1 MQSDMKKGLVFVLSM
16 MLLTVGFTGCKYFK
30 PVDGPGMERDSADIA
45 AMDSMAMKAKED
57 IAGLIKELYAA
68 ASQNAS
74 DIDQRFACHAWRD
87 TVAAVEKKDANLPE
101 IGFFNDDYWTM
112 MQDSNP
118 SDLEARDIKFEQ
130 LDVEKGRV
138 TVDYTLYSSV
148 QTVHQKLRFCR
159 EDGDWRVHDIIR
171 FYTDSDGKE
180 VQSSLMKSM
189 QDYLSAPQEEA
200 SELNYTNMD
209 GVYDSLDEDMNSVSR
224 ISLNADGTTTW
235 CMVGSLNY
243 TEYTYRIEGNTI
255 CMKAKGV
262 DSEEECYEY
271 DSDTRTLKNEQGA
284 VFYRQ
289 VVD

>member
-1 MQSDMKKGLVFVLSM
+1 MQSDMKKAFVFVLGM
-16 MLLTVGFTGCKYFK
+16 VLLTVGFTGCKYFR
-30 PVDGPGMERDSADIA
+30 PLDGLGMERDSADIA

-57 IAGLIKELYAA
+57 IADIIKELYAA

-87 TVAAVEKKDANLPE
+87 TVAAVEKKDANLSE
-101 IGFFNDDYWTM
+101 IGFFNDDYWSM

-118 SDLEARDIKFEQ
+118 SDLEARDIKFEE
-130 LDVEKGRV
+130 LDVEKGIAL
-138 TVDYTLYSSV
+138 VDYTLYSSV
-148 QTVHQKLRFCR
+148 QTVHQKLRFCS

-171 FYTDSDGKE
+171 FYTDADGKE
-180 VQSSLMKSM
+180 VQSSLMESM
-189 QDYLSAPQEEA
+189 QNYLAEPQEDA
-200 SELNYTNMD
+200 SELTCANMD
-209 GVYDSLDEDMNSVSR
+209 GIYDSLDENMNNVSR
-224 ISLNADGTTTW
+224 ISLNADGTATW

-271 DSDTRTLKNEQGA
+271 DPDTRTIKNEQGA
-284 VFYRQ
+284 VYYRQ
-289 VVD
+289 VAE

>member
-1 MQSDMKKGLVFVLSM
+1 MKKAFVFVLGM
-16 MLLTVGFTGCKYFK
+16 MLLTVGLTGCKYFK
-30 PVDGPGMERDSADIA
+30 PLDGPGMERDSADIA
-45 AMDSMAMKAKED
+45 AMDSMTMKAKED
-57 IAGLIKELYAA
+57 IAGIIKELYAA

-74 DIDQRFACHAWRD
+74 DIDQCFACHAWRD
-87 TVAAVEKKDANLPE
+87 TVAAVEKKDANLPG

-118 SDLEARDIKFEQ
+118 SNLEARDIKFEE
-130 LDVEKGRV
+130 LDVEKGIAL
-138 TVDYTLYSSV
+138 VDYTLYSSV

-171 FYTDSDGKE
+171 FYTDADGKE
-180 VQSSLMKSM
+180 VQSSLMESM
-189 QDYLSAPQEEA
+189 QNYLAEPQEDA
-200 SELNYTNMD
+200 SELTYANMD
-209 GVYDSLDEDMNSVSR
+209 GIYDSLDENMNSVSR
-224 ISLNADGTTTW
+224 ISLNADGTATW

-271 DSDTRTLKNEQGA
+271 DPDTRTLKNEQGS
-284 VFYRQ
+284 VYYRQ
-289 VVD
+289 VAE

>member
-1 MQSDMKKGLVFVLSM
+1 MQSDMKKTFIFLVGV
-16 MLLTVGFTGCKYFK
+16 MLLTVGLSGCKYFK

-45 AMDSMAMKAKED
+45 ALDSMTVKAKED
-57 IAGLIKELYAA
+57 IAERIKELYAA
-68 ASQNAS
+68 AAQNES

-118 SDLEARDIKFEQ
+118 SDLEARDIKFEE
-130 LDVEKGRV
+130 LDVEKG
-138 TVDYTLYSSV
+138 TALVDYTLYSSV
-148 QTVHQKLRFCR
+148 QTIHQKFRFCR
-159 EDGDWRVHDIIR
+159 EDGNWRVHDIIR
-171 FYTDSDGKE
+171 FYNDSDGKE
-180 VQSSLMKSM
+180 ATFSFMESM
-189 QDYLSAPQEEA
+189 QNYLAEPQEET
-200 SELNYTNMD
+200 SELTYDNMA
-209 GVYDSLDEDMNSVSR
+209 GIYDSLDENMNSVSR
-224 ISLNADGTTTW
+224 IGLNSDGTASW

-271 DSDTRTLKNEQGA
+271 DADTRTLKNEQGA
-284 VFYRQ
+284 VYYRQ
-289 VVD
+289 ITD

>member
-1 MQSDMKKGLVFVLSM
+1 MQSDMKKAFVLVLGM
-16 MLLTVGFTGCKYFK
+16 MLLTVGLTGCKYFK
-30 PVDGPGMERDSADIA
+30 PLDGPGMERDSADIA
-45 AMDSMAMKAKED
+45 AMDSMTMKAKED
-57 IAGLIKELYAA
+57 IAGIIKELYAA

-87 TVAAVEKKDANLPE
+87 TVAAVEKKDANLPG

-118 SDLEARDIKFEQ
+118 SDLEARDIEFEE
-130 LDVEKGRV
+130 LDVEKGIAL
-138 TVDYTLYSSV
+138 VDYTLYSSV

-159 EDGDWRVHDIIR
+159 EDGDWSVHDIIR
-171 FYTDSDGKE
+171 FYTDADGKE
-180 VQSSLMKSM
+180 VQSSLMESM
-189 QDYLSAPQEEA
+189 QNYLAEPQEDA
-200 SELNYTNMD
+200 SELTYANMD
-209 GVYDSLDEDMNSVSR
+209 GIYDSLDENMNNVSR
-224 ISLNADGTTTW
+224 ISLNADGTATW

-271 DSDTRTLKNEQGA
+271 DPDTRTIKNEQGA
-284 VFYRQ
+284 VYYRQ
-289 VVD
+289 VAE